1 MLNSI
6 GLTGDELNR
15 RLNTIAT
22 NAVREAQI
30 AIGRFDK
37 PWIDDD
43 WRRANMIAQILQ
55 LAQITEIDPTREHY
69 PLTSSVQAPANP
81 RLDNI
86 EKKLADALMGVD
98 EPEVELKLPPLAQNV
113 SKKVA

>member
-1 MLNSI
+1 
-6 GLTGDELNR
+6 
-15 RLNTIAT
+15 
-22 NAVREAQI
+22 
-30 AIGRFDK
+30 
-37 PWIDDD
+37 
-43 WRRANMIAQILQ
+43 MIAQILQ
-55 LAQITEIDPTREHY
+55 LAQVGEIDPGREHY

-113 SKKVA
+113 AKKVA

>member
-1 MLNSI
+1 MSTTLM
-6 GLTGDELNR
+6 TGDELNR

-22 NAVREAQI
+22 NAIREAQI
-30 AIGRFDK
+30 ALGRFDK

-55 LAQITEIDPTREHY
+55 LAQVSEIDPGREHY
-69 PLTSSVQAPANP
+69 PLTASVQAPVNKA
-81 RLDNI
+81 LDNI

>member
-55 LAQITEIDPTREHY
+55 LAQVSEIDLGREHY

-98 EPEVELKLPPLAQNV
+98 EPEVELKLPPAV